1 MSTVVLLG
9 QAAKPRP
16 LEIYSI
22 DTEGGKST
30 LYVSP
35 SGQTVLVD
43 TGSPG
48 GRDTDRIMA
57 ALADAGVTQIDYLV
71 STHYHVDHVGGLQEL
86 AKRIP
91 IAHFIDHGTTVEGP
105 VTALREQVP
114 GFQAAYAELHAKAKH
129 TVVKPGDRLP
139 VTGLD
144 WRIVTSAGDVL
155 KTPLPGGGK
164 PNPACANFKST
175 VDIATWRDPEDD
187 QSVGSVITLGQFRM
201 IDLADLLWDKAVALM
216 CPNNPVG
223 TVDLYL
229 VSGHGADACSAE
241 PLVHTLHPRVA
252 VMYNGTRK
260 GGGVTA
266 MQTVRLSPGL
276 EDFWQLHWSYNGA
289 LEQNSARR
297 VHREPG
303 RSIGDRRR
311 ADSAAARGW
320 SGGRAGS
327 SGGADTFDA
336 PANGSSASRGNRSPA
351 SRGNRGPAGSGCRGS
366 AGPRPKSGGGAH
378 ARILDKDLRRAG
390 RDLYGLQQPERFQQD
405 IQPRGSGPI
414 QADYSGKVKLKS
426 TFPAVSATY

>member
-1 MSTVVLLG
+1 
-9 QAAKPRP
+9 
-16 LEIYSI
+16 
-22 DTEGGKST
+22 
-30 LYVSP
+30 
-35 SGQTVLVD
+35 
-43 TGSPG
+43 
-48 GRDTDRIMA
+48 
-57 ALADAGVTQIDYLV
+57 
-71 STHYHVDHVGGLQEL
+71 
-86 AKRIP
+86 
-91 IAHFIDHGTTVEGP
+91 
-105 VTALREQVP
+105 LREQVP

-241 PLVHTLHPRVA
+241 PLVHTLRPRVA

-289 LEQNSARR
+289 LEQNS
-297 VHREPG
+297 PG
-303 RSIGDRRR
+303 VFIANLD
-311 ADSAAARGW
+311 DPSAI
-320 SGGRAGS
+320 AGVL
-327 SGGADTFDA
+327 TA
-336 PANGSSASRGNRSPA
+336 P
-351 SRGNRGPAGSGCRGS
+351 
-366 AGPRPKSGGGAH
+366 PRGGGAAGAQAPPAAPTPSTPPPTGAKPPAATAAQPPAATGGQPAGAAAAPQGRGRNPVAAH
-378 ARILDKDLRRAG
+378 TPAYWIKISAEPDGTFTVSNSRNGFSKTYSREAPARSR
-390 RDLYGLQQPERFQQD
+390 P
-405 IQPRGSGPI
+405 
-414 QADYSGKVKLKS
+414 
-426 TFPAVSATY
+426 TTPAK